1 MPDPIVPQP
10 RGGVVGQLL
19 RAAVV
24 LSLGLA
30 TAVFV
35 VTTVG
40 IEGDS
45 MAPTLHDGERALV
58 PRYETWWLRA
68 TGRTWS
74 AGDVVYF
81 RPPGAVPTSWVDRV
95 TGGPFLIKRVAATA
109 GATIGIERGR
119 LVVDGAL
126 VDEPYLAGTRVPP
139 TGLSARIVPVES
151 VFVLGDNRTP
161 LASRDSRAFGPV
173 PLDHVAGRAAW
184 VVWPPF
190 RRTSD
195 GTWAWNVRRL

>member
-1 MPDPIVPQP
+1 MLAPSAPPP
-10 RGGVVGQLL
+10 RGGVAIQLL
-19 RAAVV
+19 RTAAV
-24 LSLGLA
+24 LLLGVV

-74 AGDVVYF
+74 SGDVVYF

-109 GATIGIERGR
+109 GSTIGIERGR
-119 LVVDGAL
+119 PVVDGAV

-139 TGLSARIVPVES
+139 TVLSAQIVPDES

-173 PLDHVAGRAAW
+173 PLDQVAGRAAW
-184 VVWPPF
+184 VVWPPL

-195 GTWAWNVRRL
+195 GAWAWNVRPL

>member
-1 MPDPIVPQP
+1 MPVPTAPPP
-10 RGGVVGQLL
+10 RGGVAVQLL
-19 RAAVV
+19 RTAIV
-24 LSLGLA
+24 LLLGVA

-58 PRYETWWLRA
+58 PRYESWWLRA
-68 TGRTWS
+68 TGGTWS
-74 AGDVVYF
+74 PGDVVYF
-81 RPPGAVPTSWVDRV
+81 RPPGAAPTSWVDRV

-119 LVVDGAL
+119 LVVDGAV
-126 VDEPYLAGTRVPP
+126 VDEPYLAATRVPP
-139 TGLSARIVPVES
+139 TGLSTRTVPEAS
-151 VFVLGDNRTP
+151 VFVLGDNRAP

-173 PLDHVAGRAAW
+173 PLDQVAGRAAW

-190 RRTSD
+190 RRASD
-195 GTWAWNVRRL
+195 GAWTWNVRRL